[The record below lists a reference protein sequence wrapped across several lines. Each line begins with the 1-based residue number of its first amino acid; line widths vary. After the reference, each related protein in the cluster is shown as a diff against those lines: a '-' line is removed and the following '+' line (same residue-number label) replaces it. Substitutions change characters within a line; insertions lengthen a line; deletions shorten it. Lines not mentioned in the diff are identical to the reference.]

1 MRLADLPITTVRDGR
16 RARLPGRKR
25 GARAKS
31 HEDAYRDMLAQAQDT
46 YRQALGCIVL
56 MLNAPGLPLD
66 ALRTMREVGRG
77 FLRAAGAQQWT
88 LPAGVEPANQRKSR
102 SKK

>member
-1 MRLADLPITTVRDGR
+1 MRLADLPSTRVIDGR
-16 RARLPGRKR
+16 RQKR
-25 GARAKS
+25 RPVGTPPT
-31 HEDAYRDMLAQAQDT
+31 EVEAYRALLADAQEA

-56 MLNAPGLPLD
+56 MLNAPGLPLH